1 MNLAIPVLT
10 LSEPGPVL
18 NHVIHPELKVNVWDQ
33 WVF

>member
-18 NHVIHPELKVNVWDQ
+18 NHDIHTELKVNIWD
-33 WVF
+33 